1 MLVIN
6 KFEDRY
12 SIVDLQTKA
21 VEEVVDN
28 DHVLEVTVLDD
39 SEILDEEAILGLHA
53 MLPGEYI
60 WDVLVLRID
69 VIDDG
74 ICIVLGGGC
83 EDDDLVGLAH
93 VLEELHQVGS

>member
-6 KFEDRY
+6 KFEDRN

-53 MLPGEYI
+53 MLPGEHI
-60 WDVLVLRID
+60 ADVLVLWID
-69 VIDDG
+69 VVDDRV
-74 ICIVLGGGC
+74 CIVLG
-83 EDDDLVGLAH
+83 
-93 VLEELHQVGS
+93 

>member
-6 KFEDRY
+6 KFEDRN

-60 WDVLVLRID
+60 
-69 VIDDG
+69 
-74 ICIVLGGGC
+74 
-83 EDDDLVGLAH
+83 
-93 VLEELHQVGS
+93 